1 MKKRLSMNRGELDEI
16 GESAKR
22 RKHEIPIVLERN
34 KQIRSFKNTH
44 RSFQTGFQLLAF
56 CIHPTRHLIAVCG
69 YILTSKECYTHIYTV
84 EGYLVTKFRIY
95 KVGVNSRYNVKG
107 RICFSDNI
115 AMIAAISYTELIRLN
130 GYNAKRV
137 EISHSC
143 VFDCDGNDYLYL
155 WNNSDISVYSHEVE
169 KTRVF
174 TAYDHQGT
182 PIAVAIRGDTMAVL
196 NAEPQDTENK
206 LPFVCTTR
214 PDKRNISVLTFSI
227 SNEQLLESVKFNN
240 KLIPFPL
247 YTCLDPLYNVLI
259 GNSLSVR
266 LGVWYRGG
274 RLRCY
279 RTPDANFTKLDGL
292 EMTDDFQIIRSVNFC
307 AAIRVYGTRDVN
319 CTFD

>member
-1 MKKRLSMNRGELDEI
+1 MKKHLSRSRGEFDEI

-22 RKHEIPIVLERN
+22 RKYEIPIVLERN

-84 EGYLVTKFRIY
+84 EGYLVTKFKIY
-95 KVGVNSRYNVKG
+95 KVSVNSRYNVKG

-115 AMIAAISYTELIRLN
+115 AMIAAVSYTELIRLN

-174 TAYDHQGT
+174 TAYDQGT

-196 NAEPQDTENK
+196 NAEPKDTENK
-206 LPFVCTTR
+206 LPFVYVTR
-214 PDKRNISVLTFSI
+214 PDKRNISVLRFSI
-227 SNEQLLESVKFNN
+227 SNEQL
-240 KLIPFPL
+240 
-247 YTCLDPLYNVLI
+247 
-259 GNSLSVR
+259 NSLKALSSTTN
-266 LGVWYRGG
+266 LSPS
-274 RLRCY
+274 LS
-279 RTPDANFTKLDGL
+279 THA
-292 EMTDDFQIIRSVNFC
+292 
-307 AAIRVYGTRDVN
+307 
-319 CTFD
+319 